1 MAHFARLNDSN
12 MVVEVIVINNAELIG
27 PDGLESE
34 LKGIDFCKS
43 LFGSD
48 TTWVQTSYNGRI
60 RKNYAGVGFTYDAAL
75 DAFIPPQPFP
85 SWTLN
90 QNTCLWNA
98 PVPMPS
104 DGKLYLWD
112 EGSLSWVESPG
123 P

>member
-60 RKNYAGVGFTYDAAL
+60 RKNYAGVGFTYDATL
-75 DAFIPPQPFP
+75 DAFIPPQSYP

-98 PVPMPS
+98 PVQMPS
-104 DGKLYLWD
+104 DGNLYLWD
-112 EGSLSWVESPG
+112 EGSLSWVKSPG

>member
-34 LKGIDFCKS
+34 SKGIDFCKS